1 MNTQLTINLR
11 DDIAVSL
18 NKMAAKDGVSQNE
31 IVSEALENYL
41 FIRKFRLLRERMIK
55 KTDIQY
61 TDEQVFE
68 LVS

>member
-31 IVSEALENYL
+31 IVSKALENYL
-41 FIRKFRLLRERMIK
+41 FIRKFRLLRERMSK